1 MKKSGEKKLV
11 SNSSG
16 RETHE
21 ATKTILWILFPFYF
35 ALFASR
41 SAFSRSVQ
49 SIFNGIQIKCSTT
62 IICIRFRNLTR
73 HHCQLTNQPASK
85 LSRERE
91 SRKQQKKKTKLRPT
105 HIHNNYVHEEK
116 RNEKPCNYFHIYH
129 EQHRVPPSRHCLNQ
143 NVEQINQNR
152 KNYTKRNEKKNL
164 PNTMVVL
171 VCTVNVEQTGSSF
184 LLFLLF
190 YSSHNMRGGKKTKKY
205 VSMNHP
211 K

>member
-116 RNEKPCNYFHIYH
+116 KNEKPCNYFHIYH
-129 EQHRVPPSRHCLNQ
+129 EQHRVPPSRRCLNQ
-143 NVEQINQNR
+143 NVEQ
-152 KNYTKRNEKKNL
+152 
-164 PNTMVVL
+164 
-171 VCTVNVEQTGSSF
+171 
-184 LLFLLF
+184 
-190 YSSHNMRGGKKTKKY
+190 KTKTEKITP
-205 VSMNHP
+205 NATR
-211 K
+211 KKICRILWLC